1 MKRETT
7 AVVLALGSNNEQR
20 KNISA
25 CKRMLEQYFPGIVF
39 TRQLWTDPIGMVSP
53 KFLNCL
59 ACFSTTHTL
68 YQLQVAIRNIE
79 GRCGNRKALRTRS
92 IISIDVDI
100 LLYGDKKLHEADWER
115 PYVKELME
123 SLPKG
128 LLWGLPPSPSPREGG
143 LNSLG
148 SNV

>member
-7 AVVLALGSNNEQR
+7 TVVLALGSNYEQR

-25 CKRMLEQYFPGIVF
+25 CKQMLELFFPGIVF
-39 TRQLWTDPIGMVSP
+39 TRELWTDPIGMVSP

-59 ACFSTTHTL
+59 ACFDTTHTL
-68 YQLQVAIRNIE
+68 NQLKVAIKRAE
-79 GRCGNRKALRTRS
+79 GKCGNRKAQRS
-92 IISIDVDI
+92 RGIVSIDVDI

-123 SLPKG
+123 SLP
-128 LLWGLPPSPSPREGG
+128 
-143 LNSLG
+143 NSLTPT
-148 SNV
+148 SP

>member
-79 GRCGNRKALRTRS
+79 GRCGNRKAFRTRN

-115 PYVKELME
+115 PYMKELME

-128 LLWGLPPSPSPREGG
+128 LTPTFP
-143 LNSLG
+143 
-148 SNV
+148 